1 MNHTPT
7 RIAAITA
14 ATVGALGLLTATAE
28 AATPL
33 PDPIRTHTEQR
44 IDPATGQ
51 MATARITE
59 YPDTTVRSESVA
71 PAPGTGGLVL
81 RAEDGTVVGLMA
93 EGDHARFLGCD
104 PTDPGF
110 IQVRQITHGHG
121 GWGAYEG
128 YVKASVTTTPGQFP
142 CRR

>member
-1 MNHTPT
+1 MNCTPA

-14 ATVGALGLLTATAE
+14 ATVSALGLLTGTAE

-33 PDPIRTHTEQR
+33 PDPIGTHTEQR

-51 MATARITE
+51 PVTARITE
-59 YPDTTVRSESVA
+59 YPDITVRSESVA
-71 PAPGTGGLVL
+71 PAPGTGGLSL

-93 EGDHARFLGCD
+93 EGDHARFLACHS
-104 PTDPGF
+104 TDPDL

-128 YVKASVTTTPGQFP
+128 YVKASATTAPGQFP
-142 CRR
+142 CHR